1 MARVLSAAELPCI
14 HDKPSTQALNQA
26 LQKETNFNTSS
37 DSLFE
42 NKPLWPLNYLLP
54 NLIIHS
60 NTIAGKDM
68 FFHMLTVF
76 WIEDRLRTIGG
87 HLNLTAEEK
96 APKRNVGVVW
106 STNKNGRG
114 GPLMDLVD
122 DLNPGT

>member
-1 MARVLSAAELPCI
+1 SNIAR
-14 HDKPSTQALNQA
+14 Q
-26 LQKETNFNTSS
+26 
-37 DSLFE
+37 

-76 WIEDRLRTIGG
+76 WIDRLRIIGG
-87 HLNLTAEEK
+87 HLNLAAEEK